1 VSNVDLTISAKDER
15 RPEPSSARL
24 VFTLAL
30 AALLSG
36 LALSLVHEATA
47 PIIAANQRAFLEEK
61 AYQVVPGSE
70 SLQRF
75 FLIDGAF
82 IPAEQAPAD
91 ATAPRQEI
99 YAAYGPDD
107 AFLGWAIEHQG
118 SGFQD
123 VIGLLFGYDP
133 ARDVVTGMAVL
144 VSRET
149 PGLGDKIYKDA
160 DFVANF
166 DELATQPQIVLVKE
180 AADQPNEVHAITG
193 ATISS
198 RAVVGII
205 NSALEAWRPLL
216 PPPGEEPPRTT
227 GANEDNLQPTLEG
240 GEDSLP

>member
-47 PIIAANQRAFLEEK
+47 PVIAANQRAFLEEA
-61 AYQVVPGSE
+61 AYEVAPGAE
-70 SLQRF
+70 TLQRF
-75 FLIDGAF
+75 FLVDGEF
-82 IPAEQAPAD
+82 IPAEQAPTD
-91 ATAPRQEI
+91 TTAERREI
-99 YAAYGPDD
+99 YAAYDGNDE
-107 AFLGWAIEHQG
+107 FLGWAIRHQG
-118 SGFQD
+118 NGFQD

-166 DELATQPQIVLVKE
+166 DELATQPRIVLVKD
-180 AADQPNEVHAITG
+180 AASKPNEVHAITG

-198 RAVVGII
+198 RAVVNII
-205 NSALEAWRPLL
+205 NSALEEWRPLL
-216 PPPGEEPPRTT
+216 PPPGEEPPRIPRV
-227 GANEDNLQPTLEG
+227 EDENLQPTLQD
-240 GEDSLP
+240 GEDPLP